1 MDWGKSMG
9 KSTWIFQPSRF
20 SQIEKLETWKTI
32 ENHHQ
37 LSDQWIGANRPET
50 MDFPMKIMGGF
61 LSCFRNQSIDRSSR
75 SQGFY
80 ADLSKMGMSQV

>member
-1 MDWGKSMG
+1 
-9 KSTWIFQPSRF
+9 
-20 SQIEKLETWKTI
+20 
-32 ENHHQ
+32 
-37 LSDQWIGANRPET
+37 